1 MQRIM
6 NEDFVVIIAKSPA
19 ELIKEGEVLHHC
31 VGRMNYDQKFV
42 KEQTLIFF
50 IWNKADYDSEHIF
63 LRTTQK
69 GEPKYSTYNLDGVTH
84 KAIQVGNHIYIPKRA

>member
-1 MQRIM
+1 MVKYVAFIVQKPSDLE
-6 NEDFVVIIAKSPA
+6 NEGNA
-19 ELIKEGEVLHHC
+19 LHQC